1 MPANSNDAGRRA
13 HLALVSAEAERAGAE
28 RAGAPPSDADVT
40 EAPLLP
46 RIAAGEE
53 SAVREAVARYG
64 RLVWSLVRRWTP
76 DPTDA
81 EDAVQETFI
90 ALWKSAGTFDAS
102 RSTEPGFVA
111 MVTRRRL
118 IDRLRRR
125 QRAIE
130 MEPIPANYDA
140 AADFEPDLDRESRV
154 QQARE
159 ILRSLPAAQRQMLEL
174 SLLHGRT
181 HDEIAT
187 ATGTPLGTVKS
198 HIRRGLQK
206 ARAML
211 AASTG
216 AASKEQDA

>member
-1 MPANSNDAGRRA
+1 MAANSNEARRRA
-13 HLALVSAEAERAGAE
+13 HLALVNADDAAGDQAGTGGA
-28 RAGAPPSDADVT
+28 AGAPP
-40 EAPLLP
+40 APLLP
-46 RIAAGEE
+46 RIAAGDEA
-53 SAVREAVARYG
+53 AVREAVERYG
-64 RLVWSLVRRWTP
+64 RLIWSLVRRWTP

-90 ALWKSAGTFDAS
+90 ALWKSAGSFDPA
-102 RSTEPGFVA
+102 RSTESGFVA

-130 MEPIPANYDA
+130 MEPIPADYDA
-140 AADFEPDLDRESRV
+140 AEEFEPDLDREARV
-154 QQARE
+154 HQARE
-159 ILRSLPAAQRQMLEL
+159 IIRSLPAAQRQMLEL

-206 ARAML
+206 ARALL

-216 AASKEQDA
+216 PSSKEQDA